1 MFRSAYIRL
10 TVWYVAILMALSLAF
25 SVWVYHE
32 AMNELRM
39 GLNGTFVMQL
49 QGRSG
54 PFVPEEVRSAIEKQ
68 YHNTHGRIVFNL
80 IVLNVGVLAV
90 GAFAGYALARRTLRP
105 IEEAV
110 DAQNRFT
117 ADASHELRTPLAAM
131 KTEIEVTLRDSR
143 VGAAE
148 LRELLQSN
156 LEEIDRMSD
165 LAQGLLTLAR
175 PGEAPALAALA
186 AKPVV
191 QDVVQRLQP
200 LADAKKIT
208 LEVRLADF
216 DVVADAKSM
225 GAIISILLDNAIKYS
240 PHGSRIIVN
249 MKRKDGNGLVSIKD
263 QGPGIAANDLPHVF
277 DRFYRADSSRTKE
290 KVAGH
295 GLGLSIAQ
303 KLVAGLGGTIHAKS
317 KPGKGSEFTLRLNIA
332 LAIKD
337 GRPTKTS

>member
-10 TVWYVAILMALSLAF
+10 TVWYVAILMALSMAF

-39 GLNGTFVMQL
+39 GFNGPLIMQF
-49 QGRSG
+49 QGRPGSLI
-54 PFVPEEVRSAIEKQ
+54 PEDIRNGIERQ
-68 YHNTHGRIVFNL
+68 YRDTHGRIILNL
-80 IVLNVGVLAV
+80 VVLNVGVLAV

-131 KTEIEVTLRDSR
+131 KTEIEVTLRDQDVSK
-143 VGAAE
+143 GE
-148 LRELLQSN
+148 LKELLQSN

-165 LAQGLLTLAR
+165 LAQGLLALAR
-175 PGEAPALAALA
+175 PGDAPTLAALA

-208 LEVRLADF
+208 LDTHFADF
-216 DVVADAKSM
+216 DVMADAKSM
-225 GAIISILLDNAIKYS
+225 STIISILLDNAIKYS
-240 PHGSRIIVN
+240 PRESHIVIS
-249 MKRKDGNGLVSIKD
+249 MRRKDGSGFISVKD
-263 QGPGIAANDLPHVF
+263 RGTGIAANDLPHVF
-277 DRFYRADSSRTKE
+277 DRFFRADSSRTKE

-317 KPGKGSEFTLRLNIA
+317 KQGKGSEFTLRLNIA
-332 LAIKD
+332 Q
-337 GRPTKTS
+337 

>member
-10 TVWYVAILMALSLAF
+10 TGWYVVILMALSLAF

-39 GLNGTFVMQL
+39 GLNGSFIMQFQERGVRL
-49 QGRSG
+49 
-54 PFVPEEVRSAIEKQ
+54 VPDEVRDAIEQQ
-68 YHNTHGRIVFNL
+68 YRNTHGRIVFNL
-80 IVLNVGVLAV
+80 VVLNIGVLAV
-90 GAFAGYALARRTLRP
+90 GACAAYALARRTLRP

-110 DAQNRFT
+110 EAQNRFT

-131 KTEIEVTLRDSR
+131 KTEIEVTLRDQNVSKT
-143 VGAAE
+143 E

-175 PGEAPALAALA
+175 PGEAPVLAALP

-191 QDVVQRLQP
+191 TEVLQRLQP
-200 LADAKKIT
+200 LADAKNIT
-208 LEVRLADF
+208 IDANLTEF
-216 DVVADAKSM
+216 NVVADAKAT
-225 GAIISILLDNAIKYS
+225 GTIISILLDNAIKYS
-240 PHGSRIIVN
+240 PANSRITVS
-249 MKRKDGNGLVSIKD
+249 MKRKDSSGFISIKD
-263 QGPGIAANDLPHVF
+263 QGPGIAADDLPHVF

-317 KPGKGSEFTLRLNIA
+317 KVGKGSEFTLRLNIA
-332 LAIKD
+332 Q
-337 GRPTKTS
+337 

>member
-10 TVWYVAILMALSLAF
+10 TVWYVVILMALSLAF

-39 GLNGTFVMQL
+39 GLNGSFVMQF
-49 QGRSG
+49 QERGIRV
-54 PFVPEEVRSAIEKQ
+54 VPEEVRNAIEQQ
-68 YHNTHGRIVFNL
+68 YQNTHGRIIFNL
-80 IVLNVGVLAV
+80 VILNVGVFAV
-90 GAFAGYALARRTLRP
+90 GACAAYVLARRTLRP

-110 DAQNRFT
+110 EAQNRFT

-131 KTEIEVTLRDSR
+131 KTEIEVMLRDQNASKP
-143 VGAAE
+143 E

-175 PGEAPALAALA
+175 PGEAPVLAALP
-186 AKPVV
+186 AKPVIAEV
-191 QDVVQRLQP
+191 LQRLQP
-200 LADAKKIT
+200 LADAKNIT
-208 LEVRLADF
+208 LDTHLAEF
-216 DVVADAKSM
+216 DVVADAKAM
-225 GAIISILLDNAIKYS
+225 GTIISILLDNAIKYS
-240 PHGSRIIVN
+240 PAQSRITIS
-249 MKRKDGNGLVSIKD
+249 MKRKDGSGYISVKD
-263 QGPGIAANDLPHVF
+263 QGPGIATNDLPHVF

-290 KVAGH
+290 RVAGH

-317 KPGKGSEFTLRLNIA
+317 KVGKGSEFTLRLNI
-332 LAIKD
+332 
-337 GRPTKTS
+337 SQ